1 MTSSIYLVSYIRLGI
16 LHHTV
21 LKSYKLFIE
30 VRMDS
35 ENWSYLLE
43 FLWLKCAQLQYELY
57 SWYCIVLLC
66 IFDFATE
73 VIF

>member
-1 MTSSIYLVSYIRLGI
+1 MTSSIYLVSDIRLGI
-16 LHHTV
+16 LPHTV

-35 ENWSYLLE
+35 ENWSYFLE

-57 SWYCIVLLC
+57 SW
-66 IFDFATE
+66 
-73 VIF
+73 